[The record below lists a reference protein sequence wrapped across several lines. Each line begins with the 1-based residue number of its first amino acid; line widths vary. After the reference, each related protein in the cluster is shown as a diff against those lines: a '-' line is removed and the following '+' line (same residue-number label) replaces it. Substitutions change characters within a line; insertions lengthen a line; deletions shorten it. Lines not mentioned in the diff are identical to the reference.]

1 MINKN
6 TFILLVSTILVL
18 IGWFISIFTYK
29 YFGKTNSIILRVMY
43 GLVITSIANFF
54 IDNDYEKIKNIND
67 FFDKYK
73 NFYLI
78 SISTMISG
86 WLISIIIYNYFGYIP
101 SFVIRI
107 LYGILSTYLIIKY
120 VKTD

>member
-29 YFGKTNSIILRVMY
+29 YFGKTTSIILRIIY

-86 WLISIIIYNYFGYIP
+86 WIISIIIYNYFGYIP
-101 SFVIRI
+101 SFIIRI
-107 LYGILSTYLIIKY
+107 LYGISSTYLIIKY